1 MSEIAEPVESNDEEK
16 TTTFFKL
23 RQDYFE
29 ERKKIISQL
38 YKKTKFME
46 MTNDKKRNELKKK
59 NSRF

>member
-1 MSEIAEPVESNDEEK
+1 MSETEETFETNDEEK
-16 TTTFFKL
+16 MTMFFKL

-46 MTNDKKRNELKKK
+46 MTKDK
-59 NSRF
+59 

>member
-1 MSEIAEPVESNDEEK
+1 MSENEELVESNDEEK
-16 TTTFFKL
+16 MTMFFKL

-46 MTNDKKRNELKKK
+46 MSNEKKRNELKKK
-59 NSRF
+59 NS